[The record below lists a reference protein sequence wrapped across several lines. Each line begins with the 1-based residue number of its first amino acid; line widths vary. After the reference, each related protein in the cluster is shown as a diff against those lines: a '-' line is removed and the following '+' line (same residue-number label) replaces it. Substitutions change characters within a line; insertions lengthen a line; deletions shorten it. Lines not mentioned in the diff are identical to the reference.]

1 MSVLRDRL
9 AEQGL
14 TTRPTAR
21 WKEGPLSL
29 NQLSLVLRDPYYLGM
44 VTYKGQVFDG
54 RHEALVSAETFERVQ
69 EVLAVRKRPTQRD
82 QVHAHFLRGLMC
94 CDRCHEAGRERR
106 MISPKRTTARGDST
120 DTSCVAVVRTL
131 RAISRTCQ
139 SRNSS
144 APLLAKYVGSPSIP
158 ASRQR

>member
-1 MSVLRDRL
+1 MSTVRDQL

-14 TTRPTAR
+14 TTRPTAK

-69 EVLAVRKRPTQRD
+69 EVLASRRRAVQRD
-82 QVHAHFLRGLMC
+82 QIHAHFLRGLMC
-94 CDRCHEAGRERR
+94 CDRCREAGREHR
-106 MISPKRTTARGDST
+106 MIYTEARNRSGQLYGYFL
-120 DTSCVAVVRTL
+120 CRGRQEA
-131 RAISRTCQ
+131 TCDLPIF
-139 SRNSS
+139 R
-144 APLLAKYVGSPSIP
+144 
-158 ASRQR
+158 